1 MKHILLIFALLTALF
16 SCQAILP
23 SPNTKETT
31 YFMKHGKL
39 VAIPNQKDTNTLIS
53 PTKSND
59 IVSHYS
65 KLQHPT
71 FQYQSPDP
79 RQYRVQLKDSI
90 TGYLVPDRSL
100 PTIQMSLY
108 FRESTTPKSVEFA
121 AANALLDVMLRRG
134 GSKTMPAILV
144 DDTLEFLAASMG
156 GSTGAFQSSLQI
168 QCLSR
173 DFPTVLDILTQV
185 YGNPAFDST
194 RFEYQ
199 KSVYLQNIQ
208 HRLDRPQDHLSA
220 LARKSMYTSGPRLW
234 NARPAEVSAVKTQ
247 DLQLLAASRFN
258 PSRVVFAISGDFQND
273 SMATTLKKFFANWK
287 VATPRTDKPVV
298 LQYRNQPGVYVSDKK
313 ITQANITL
321 QQPFVQRPHPDYYP
335 AQVASYILG
344 GGGFTSRLTLRIRS
358 DEGLAYSVY
367 SFVQSD
373 YNEPGVAGISLQT
386 KVESA
391 PFALRLAFDEIR
403 KLAKEGPTDEELES
417 AKLSLIESIPGMFD
431 SPTST
436 AENFAVSEF
445 RGSAMDHFRD
455 YPVAIRAV
463 TSEQVK
469 QCIAKYFE
477 PSKMTISI
485 VGPVDQLKNLSDFG
499 TVNVIPADSLEFR

>member
-1 MKHILLIFALLTALF
+1 MKRILPLFALMASIF

-23 SPNTKETT
+23 SPHTKETT
-31 YFMKHGKL
+31 YVMKHGKL
-39 VAIPNQKDTNTLIS
+39 VALPNSS
-53 PTKSND
+53 PETKPLSND
-59 IVSHYS
+59 IESHYS
-65 KLQHPT
+65 KIQHPS

-79 RQYRVQLKDSI
+79 RQFRVQISDSI
-90 TGYLVPDRSL
+90 TGYFVTDRSL

-108 FRESTTPKSVEFA
+108 FRESTTPSKLESA

-134 GSKTMPAILV
+134 GSQSMPATIV

-173 DFPTVLDILTQV
+173 DFPAVLNILGQV
-185 YGNPAFDST
+185 YGQPAFDSA
-194 RFEYQ
+194 RLEFQ

-220 LARKSMYTSGPRLW
+220 LARKSMYLSGPRLW
-234 NARPAEVSAVKTQ
+234 NARPNEVSSVKPQ
-247 DLQLLAASRFN
+247 DLQQLASSRFN
-258 PSRVVFAISGDFQND
+258 TSRVVIALSGDFNRD
-273 SMATTLKKFFANWK
+273 SMTTTLKQFFTQWK
-287 VATPRTDKPVV
+287 PASSRTEKPVL
-298 LQYRNQPGVYVSDKK
+298 LQYRHQPGVYVSDKK

-335 AQVASYILG
+335 TQVASYILG

-373 YNEPGVAGISLQT
+373 YNEPSVAGISLQT

-391 PFALRLAFDEIR
+391 PFALRLAFAEIR
-403 KLAKEGPTDEELES
+403 KLATEGPTEEELES

-445 RGSAMDHFRD
+445 RGSALDHFRD
-455 YPVAIRAV
+455 YPIAIRAV
-463 TSEQVK
+463 TAEQVK

-485 VGPVDQLKNLSDFG
+485 VGPIDQLKDLSEFG
-499 TVNVIPADSLEFR
+499 SLHVIPADSVEFR